1 MLCES
6 SDTMSLELRLAA
18 IITLLSSS
26 AIRGTTPCKSH
37 ALRMHLEAAA
47 LSALPLNDKLREALE
62 NTLAE
67 WLSVECHDKSVPVDV
82 CALAQSGRAYH

>member
-1 MLCES
+1 MICDAMETLP
-6 SDTMSLELRLAA
+6 LELRLAA

-26 AIRGTTPCKSH
+26 AIRGATPCKSH

-47 LSALPLNDKLREALE
+47 LSPHPLSAQLRIALE

-67 WLSVECHDKSVPVDV
+67 WLSVECHQKSVPVDI
-82 CALAQSGRAYH
+82 CALAQSGQSYH